1 MKGSNKDK
9 INSLLLFTA
18 SVFGGLHLINRFIKR
33 RSLETGLLKDGSG
46 TFYNWKYGNVY
57 YRVSGS
63 GEEPVLLIHALS
75 EISGSFEWDP
85 VVKKLENDF
94 RVYTIDLP
102 GCCRSDKPAM
112 EYTNYLYVTLI
123 SDFIRDVIG
132 SPAKIVADNL
142 SCSFALTAGLLQPSQ
157 IQKIVL
163 IDPPS
168 PEEMKLVPTRRSVFV
183 RRLMSLPIVGECLYN
198 IITSRSNI
206 EYLLRE
212 IIYHNP
218 FKVDRKT
225 MELFHESAHAGNGS
239 GRFLRASI
247 DGRLVN
253 WDVTRAAGHVSQDVC
268 LISSDHRKEAQ
279 DILQAYLDLCPKA
292 KAEIIHSSG
301 KLSQYEK
308 PDQFCRVLIGFLQD

>member
-18 SVFGGLHLINRFIKR
+18 SVFGGLHLINRIVKR

-46 TFYNWKYGNVY
+46 TLYNWKYGKVY
-57 YRVSGS
+57 YHVSGS
-63 GEEPVLLIHALS
+63 GKEPVLLIHALS
-75 EISGSFEWDP
+75 EISGSFEWDS
-85 VVKKLENDF
+85 VVKKLGNDF
-94 RVYTIDLP
+94 QVYTLDLP

-132 SPAKIVADNL
+132 APTKIAADNL
-142 SCSFALTAGLLQPSQ
+142 SCSFAITAGLSQPSL
-157 IQKIVL
+157 ISKIIL

-168 PEEMKLVPTRRSVFV
+168 PEEMSLVPNNRSVFV
-183 RRLMSLPIVGECLYN
+183 RRLMSLPIIGECLYN
-198 IITSRSNI
+198 IITSRTNI

-212 IIYHNP
+212 VVYHNP

-225 MELFHESAHAGNGS
+225 LVLFHESAHAGNGS

-247 DGRLVN
+247 DGRLIN
-253 WDVTRAAGHVSQDVC
+253 WDITRAAGKLTQDVC
-268 LISSDHRKEAQ
+268 LIISDHRKEAQ
-279 DILQAYLDLCPKA
+279 DILRAYLDLCPNA
-292 KAEIIHSSG
+292 QAEIIHNSG
-301 KLSQYEK
+301 KLPQYEK
-308 PDQFCRVLIGFLQD
+308 PDEFCRILLDFLRD